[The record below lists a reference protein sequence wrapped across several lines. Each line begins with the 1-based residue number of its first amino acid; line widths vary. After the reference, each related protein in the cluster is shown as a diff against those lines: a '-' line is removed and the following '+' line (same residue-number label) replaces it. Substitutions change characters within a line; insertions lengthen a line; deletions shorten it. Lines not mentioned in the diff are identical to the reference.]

1 MATAVCLDSL
11 MEPTNG
17 QIFEALIDFRD
28 GIAENFA
35 RVHAKLEEHDR
46 RFDEHDRRFDTLE
59 RRMGRLETRVED
71 VEVRLGRVEGAVGKL
86 ERRLSA

>member
-1 MATAVCLDSL
+1 MATAVCFDSL

-28 GIAENFA
+28 GVAENFA
-35 RVHAKLEEHDR
+35 RVHAKLK
-46 RFDEHDRRFDTLE
+46 EHDRRFDTLE
-59 RRMGRLETRVED
+59 RRVGRLETRVED